1 MKHFFLSLV
10 AFASLLAACSSKP
23 DSLIGNWKADKVNVQ
38 FDENRATPE
47 LVKQIGEIEKQ
58 NRISISTDSILF
70 FSHQDGKMQGRM
82 TLDKQGVIM
91 CDGQKFGL
99 WKEGKVVTET
109 PSPLGIIVIT
119 YQKE

>member
-58 NRISISTDSILF
+58 NRISISTDSILV

-99 WKEGKVVTET
+99 WKRGK
-109 PSPLGIIVIT
+109 SSQRHLPLLA
-119 YQKE
+119 

>member
-1 MKHFFLSLV
+1 M
-10 AFASLLAACSSKP
+10 
-23 DSLIGNWKADKVNVQ
+23 Q

-58 NRISISTDSILF
+58 NRISISTDSILV